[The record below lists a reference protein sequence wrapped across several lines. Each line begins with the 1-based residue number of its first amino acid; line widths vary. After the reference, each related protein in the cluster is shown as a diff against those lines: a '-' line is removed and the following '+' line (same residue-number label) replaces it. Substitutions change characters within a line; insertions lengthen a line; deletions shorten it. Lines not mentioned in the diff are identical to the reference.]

1 MTTAAAGKKNKQDM
15 KDLMAAKTKEQR
27 REIRMD
33 RFKKRMLGSAEKRGV
48 LMATVVYVLL
58 VTIAF
63 IYLYPMLY
71 MFTRS
76 LMSRNDLLD
85 ASAKWLPSEI
95 TGKNYADAI
104 LTLDYWNSLWKNL
117 VLALVPTSC
126 QGFICSLVGYGFA
139 RYEFPLKKFWMGVL
153 LLAFLLPTQVTSL
166 PNYLTFSRLK
176 LADGTVKPFLITAL
190 LGQGIKSVL
199 CILIFY
205 NFHRQ
210 TPQSLVEAAEIDG
223 AGHFKAYWRI
233 AVPLCTAAIVVV
245 TLFSFVW
252 YWNETTL
259 VREYLGYGHTRAKGL
274 TTLMIELQKFE
285 DSYNTT
291 FDARASSVTSSNKL
305 NDAIRMA
312 GTMLSIA
319 PLLILYFVLQKQF
332 VESVDRAGITGE

>member
-1 MTTAAAGKKNKQDM
+1 MTLTDM
-15 KDLMAAKTKEQR
+15 ELKEKAKSIRKEKL
-27 REIRMD
+27 
-33 RFKKRMLGSAEKRGV
+33 KKRMLGSADRRGL
-48 LMATVVYVLL
+48 LMTVVVYVLL
-58 VTIAF
+58 ITIAF
-63 IYLYPMLY
+63 IFMYPVLY
-71 MFTRS
+71 MFSRS
-76 LMSRNDLLD
+76 LMTRNDLLD
-85 ASAKWLPSEI
+85 ASAKWLPSQL
-95 TGKNYADAI
+95 TAKNYQDAI

-117 VLALVPTSC
+117 VLALLPTIC
-126 QGFICSLVGYGFA
+126 QVFVCSMVGYGFA
-139 RYEFPLKKFWMGVL
+139 RYKFPLKNFWMAVL
-153 LLAFLLPTQVTSL
+153 LLAFLLPPQVTSL
-166 PNYLTFSRLK
+166 PNYLNFSRLK
-176 LADGTVKPFLITAL
+176 LADGTVKPFLITAI
-190 LGQGIKSVL
+190 LGQGFKSVL
-199 CILIFY
+199 CVLIFY

-233 AVPLCTAAIVVV
+233 ALPLCTAAIVVV

-291 FDARASSVTSSNKL
+291 FDARASSVTSTNKI

>member
-1 MTTAAAGKKNKQDM
+1 MSTAAVERKNRRTGEDP
-15 KDLMAAKTKEQR
+15 AAEKTREQR
-27 REIRMD
+27 REIRKD
-33 RFKKRMLGSAEKRGV
+33 KFKKRMLGSAEKRGL
-48 LMATVVYVLL
+48 LMSVVVYVLL
-58 VTIAF
+58 ITIAF

-85 ASAKWLPSEI
+85 ASAKWLPSSI
-95 TGKNYADAI
+95 TGKNYEDAI

-117 VLALVPTSC
+117 VLALVPTIC
-126 QGFICSLVGYGFA
+126 QVFICSMVGYGFA
-139 RYEFPLKKFWMGVL
+139 RYEFPMKKFWMGVL

-176 LADGTVKPFLITAL
+176 LADGTVKPFVITAV
-190 LGQGIKSVL
+190 LGQGFKSVL
-199 CILIFY
+199 CVLIFY

-291 FDARASSVTSSNKL
+291 FDARASSVTSTNKI

-312 GTMLSIA
+312 GTMLAIA

>member
-1 MTTAAAGKKNKQDM
+1 MKNKRTRDADHMGFWALNRASGGALLRNKLKTWTVSIVRGLLLFGLCFMIIQPLLTRLGTSLM
-15 KDLMAAKTKEQR
+15 AEKDLY
-27 REIRMD
+27 D
-33 RFKKRMLGSAEKRGV
+33 S
-48 LMATVVYVLL
+48 TVVLL
-58 VTIAF
+58 
-63 IYLYPMLY
+63 P
-71 MFTRS
+71 
-76 LMSRNDLLD
+76 RN
-85 ASAKWLPSEI
+85 P
-95 TGKNYADAI
+95 
-104 LTLDYWNSLWKNL
+104 TLDNYRIVFELTDFPRSMLNTLWTSFVVSLLQVAACTL
-117 VLALVPTSC
+117 VA
-126 QGFICSLVGYGFA
+126 YGFA
-139 RYEFPLKKFWMGVL
+139 RYDFPLKKFWLGVL
-153 LLAFLLPTQVTSL
+153 ILAFLLPTQVTSL

-176 LADGTVKPFLITAL
+176 LADGTVKPFLITAT
-190 LGQGIKSVL
+190 LGQGLKSVL

-285 DSYNTT
+285 DSYNTA
-291 FDARASSVTSSNKL
+291 FDSRTTSVTSTNKL

-319 PLLILYFVLQKQF
+319 PMLILYFVLQKQF